1 MSLFTRQLPMLTLRP
16 AIPADAIAVAT
27 VHVRSW
33 QAGYRGLLADEY
45 LDSLR
50 PEDRATRYTFGS
62 AKTEMPFT
70 VVAELH
76 GSLCGFASIGASR
89 ELGPDTGELLALYVD
104 PGAWGAGVG
113 RALVQDAR
121 ARMHARGCTNA
132 VLWILDG
139 NARAERFYRIDG
151 WMPDDVARTV
161 TVWDIEILEH
171 RFQRQLP

>member
-1 MSLFTRQLPMLTLRP
+1 MLTLRP
-16 AIPADAIAVAT
+16 AIPADALAVAT

-50 PEDRATRYTFGS
+50 AEDRAARYTFGS
-62 AKTEMPFT
+62 PDPDLPST

-76 GSLCGFASIGASR
+76 GTICGFASIGASP
-89 ELGPDTGELLALYVD
+89 GPGPETGELLALYVD
-104 PGAWGAGVG
+104 PGAWGIGAG

-121 ARMHARGCTNA
+121 ARMRARGFTNA
-132 VLWILDG
+132 TLWILDG

-151 WMPDDVARTV
+151 WVPDDVARTV
-161 TVWDIEILEH
+161 TLWSIEILEH
-171 RFQRQLP
+171 RFRRPLP

>member
-1 MSLFTRQLPMLTLRP
+1 MLTLRP
-16 AIPADAIAVAT
+16 AIPADAFAVAS

-50 PEDRATRYTFGS
+50 HEDRAKHYTFGS
-62 AKTEMPFT
+62 PDPELPTT

-76 GSLCGFASIGASR
+76 GTICGFASTGVSR
-89 ELGPDTGELLALYVD
+89 ELGPDMGELLALYVD
-104 PGAWGAGVG
+104 PGAWGIGAG

-121 ARMHARGCTNA
+121 ARMHARGFTNA

-151 WMPDDVARTV
+151 WVADDVARTV
-161 TVWDIEILEH
+161 NLWGIEILEH
-171 RFQRQLP
+171 QFRRPLP

>member
-1 MSLFTRQLPMLTLRP
+1 MLTLRP
-16 AIPADAIAVAT
+16 AIPADALAVAT

-50 PEDRATRYTFGS
+50 ADDRAKHYTFGS
-62 AKTEMPFT
+62 PDPDLPSTI
-70 VVAELH
+70 VAEQH
-76 GSLCGFASIGASR
+76 GRICGFASIGESR
-89 ELGPDTGELLALYVD
+89 DLGPDTGELLALYVD
-104 PGAWGAGVG
+104 PDAWGIGAG

-121 ARMHARGCTNA
+121 ARMHARGLTNA

-151 WMPDDVARTV
+151 WIANDVARRV
-161 TVWDIEILEH
+161 TLWGIEILEH
-171 RFQRQLP
+171 RFRRQLP